1 MNIFNKIVE
10 AEHVND
16 ARLGMP
22 ATDIG
27 HFNRRMT
34 LMAAMRGGN
43 GFGIPKKSI
52 AKRADGK
59 TRGDVKREMRA
70 AANTKVNED
79 RAPEFMHSAAR
90 RRAAA

>member
-1 MNIFNKIVE
+1 MNIFNKIVA
-10 AEHVND
+10 AEHAND
-16 ARLGMP
+16 ALLGMP
-22 ATDIG
+22 ATDTG

-43 GFGIPKKSI
+43 GFGMPKKAI

-59 TRGDVKREMRA
+59 TRGDVKRELRA
-70 AANTKVNED
+70 AANAKVSED

-90 RRAAA
+90 RRMAA

>member
-10 AEHVND
+10 AEHAND

-27 HFNRRMT
+27 HFNRRMA

-43 GFGIPKKSI
+43 GFGTPKKAI
-52 AKRADGK
+52 ATRADGR
-59 TRGDVKREMRA
+59 TRGDVKRELRT
-70 AANTKVNED
+70 AANAKVNED

-90 RRAAA
+90 RRVAA